1 MPRKLKAERYANGA
15 SPSLG
20 KFITERLP
28 YLSFSEAMQ
37 FYMEAIPRL
46 KPTELALL
54 GCNDRFFLLTGMLNR
69 PDAIHPWLY
78 DRMREL
84 EADPDGYLDLWAR
97 FHGKAVDV
105 NEPVPTPNGWVP
117 HGDLRSGDSVYGPDG
132 KPTRVVARTEV
143 FHDADCYRVTFCDG
157 YSVVVSGEHLWTVD
171 LQDRS
176 RVNGSDVRKKWQTVT
191 IDTRQ
196 LAAEVERSAATP
208 SRRYPAI
215 PVASAVQRPDADLL
229 LDPYVLGC
237 WLGDGHAKAAT
248 MTTSWEDWPQ
258 FKGEFEKAGHAVQ
271 VAYDRGNCL
280 GYRVDT
286 RDIENVC
293 MRGHA
298 KTPDNVYVSRTTG
311 ARQCKICKHE
321 QQRAAKYGDV
331 RSPRVLTMAEK
342 LRQLG
347 LLDASSPPKKI
358 EKRIP
363 PQYLTASEDQRWALL
378 QGLMDTDGHCHK
390 DHAQCQFVSVLD
402 GLADDVFDLC
412 QSLGLKATKVRRSV
426 LYKGERRPFW
436 QVQFLGRRDK
446 APFRLPRKIERCTD
460 APRDNV
466 RRVKSVEQVASRP
479 VSCIQV
485 ERKDGLYLIGRN
497 YVTTHNSSTITF
509 AGIIQEILCD
519 PEIRVCIFS
528 NTADIAVP
536 FLKQIKEEF
545 EANEALKL
553 TYPDVLWMNPT
564 KEAKVWSV
572 QDGIIVKRK
581 GNAKE
586 ATVEAH
592 GLINA
597 LPTGRHFPLLVYDD
611 AINERNVTNPE
622 QIRKAMERIELS
634 FPLGIGAE
642 TRKWF
647 VGTRYHFG
655 DAYGQLLERE
665 IVKPRI
671 YPATEDGR
679 LDGKPVFMSPEAW
692 EKTKREMRST
702 IAAQMLQNPVAGL
715 ENIFRT
721 KWLRPYYVRPILM
734 NVYIMGDPSKGRN
747 KTSDRTALA
756 VVGIDSQGNKYLLD
770 GYCHR
775 MPLSERWS
783 RLSELHTKWSRMP
796 GVQLVKVGYERYGS
810 QSDDEYFEEKM
821 RASGKR
827 FDIEELNWTGERG
840 RESKTHRVERL
851 EPDFRLG
858 HFFVPAKVWH
868 AHHDKSTA
876 HWYLPEDS
884 DEIHYADVK
893 GLHAHERR
901 AISSGERWRLME
913 PIRRLD
919 EDGNIYDLVRVFFEE
934 YARFPFSPRDDL
946 IDVTSRI
953 FDMEPAPAI
962 PFEKVEV
969 EDYIDA

>member
-1 MPRKLKAERYANGA
+1 MLRKLKAERYANGA
-15 SPSLG
+15 SPSLV

-28 YLSFSEAMQ
+28 YLSFTEAMQ

-69 PDAIHPWLY
+69 PDIIHPWLY
-78 DRMREL
+78 DRMREI

-97 FHGKAVDV
+97 FHGK
-105 NEPVPTPNGWVP
+105 
-117 HGDLRSGDSVYGPDG
+117 
-132 KPTRVVARTEV
+132 
-143 FHDADCYRVTFCDG
+143 
-157 YSVVVSGEHLWTVD
+157 
-171 LQDRS
+171 
-176 RVNGSDVRKKWQTVT
+176 
-191 IDTRQ
+191 
-196 LAAEVERSAATP
+196 
-208 SRRYPAI
+208 
-215 PVASAVQRPDADLL
+215 
-229 LDPYVLGC
+229 
-237 WLGDGHAKAAT
+237 
-248 MTTSWEDWPQ
+248 
-258 FKGEFEKAGHAVQ
+258 
-271 VAYDRGNCL
+271 
-280 GYRVDT
+280 
-286 RDIENVC
+286 
-293 MRGHA
+293 
-298 KTPDNVYVSRTTG
+298 
-311 ARQCKICKHE
+311 
-321 QQRAAKYGDV
+321 
-331 RSPRVLTMAEK
+331 
-342 LRQLG
+342 
-347 LLDASSPPKKI
+347 
-358 EKRIP
+358 
-363 PQYLTASEDQRWALL
+363 
-378 QGLMDTDGHCHK
+378 
-390 DHAQCQFVSVLD
+390 
-402 GLADDVFDLC
+402 
-412 QSLGLKATKVRRSV
+412 
-426 LYKGERRPFW
+426 
-436 QVQFLGRRDK
+436 
-446 APFRLPRKIERCTD
+446 
-460 APRDNV
+460 
-466 RRVKSVEQVASRP
+466 
-479 VSCIQV
+479 
-485 ERKDGLYLIGRN
+485 
-497 YVTTHNSSTITF
+497 SSTITF

-519 PEIRVCIFS
+519 PEIRVCIFA

-553 TYPDVLWMNPT
+553 TYPDVLWMEPT
-564 KEAKVWSV
+564 KQAKVWSV
-572 QDGIIVKRK
+572 QDGIVVKRK

-721 KWLRPYYVRPILM
+721 KWLKPYHVRPILM

-796 GVQLVKVGYERYGS
+796 GVQLVKVGYERYGA
-810 QSDDEYFEEKM
+810 QSDDEYFDEKM

-876 HWYLPEDS
+876 LWYLPEDS
-884 DEIHYADVK
+884 DEIHYTDVK

-901 AISSGERWRLME
+901 VISSGERWRLME

-953 FDMEPAPAI
+953 YDMEPAPAI

-969 EDYIDA
+969 EDYADA